1 MTAWAGNIERIT
13 LENPNYRKVIYTGK
27 AMQLVVMTL
36 EPGEE
41 IDFEVHDDIDQFIRV
56 EEGVAT
62 LTTSDVKGGTTES
75 VVFGADWATIV
86 SAGTW
91 HKVSNAG
98 LGPLRLYTI
107 YSPPEHADG
116 TIHRTRADAD
126 ADPHHDH

>member
-13 LENPNYRKVIYTGK
+13 LENPNYRKVIYTCK

-62 LTTSDVKGGTTES
+62 LTTSDVKGG
-75 VVFGADWATIV
+75 
-86 SAGTW
+86 
-91 HKVSNAG
+91 
-98 LGPLRLYTI
+98 
-107 YSPPEHADG
+107 
-116 TIHRTRADAD
+116 
-126 ADPHHDH
+126 